1 MGGLTVASQ
10 HTRTSYRWPGFRFSR
25 KNHES
30 VPSGASVVGNE
41 ALRRVRTMGLCGER
55 RSRPRSS
62 RSGSSEGMV
71 AGAGA
76 RKIVFST
83 FACAT
88 AVKSGSMSP
97 RVGISLICMMKDLMY
112 CRAI

>member
-41 ALRRVRTMGLCGER
+41 ALRRVRTTGLCGER

-62 RSGSSEGMV
+62 RSGSSEGTV

-76 RKIVFST
+76 RKMVFST

-97 RVGISLICMMKDLMY
+97 RVGISLICMMKDLVY
-112 CRAI
+112 CCAI